1 LRSGGNFSPHQR
13 RVSVKVMDG
22 EPHSHGLDDHHDH
35 GAHEEGESNFHRLRQ
50 LFAHDHSHNVLRDLQ
65 DTSGEG
71 IRATKISL
79 IGLGITAAL
88 QAVIVVFSGSVALLS
103 DTIHNLAD
111 ALTAIP
117 LWIAFSLGRRRP
129 TRSYTYGFH
138 RAEDAAG
145 LVIVLAIGASAAL
158 IIWESARRLVEPR
171 LIEQIPWVIAA
182 GLIGATGNE
191 LVARY
196 RIRVGRRIGSEA
208 LVADGQH
215 ARADSLTSL
224 AVVAAGIGAGFGAAW
239 VDPVAG
245 LVVAAIILGLLVRS
259 TRTITRRLLD
269 GVEPAVVDK
278 AEAVIAGV
286 EGVRGVTELKVRWQ
300 GHQLHVSASISVDPE
315 MTVTAGHETAQSVEH
330 GLHHAFDVPLAAVI
344 HIDPHGRSDAHQTTA
359 HHHR

>member
-1 LRSGGNFSPHQR
+1 VGNFSPYNSGA
-13 RVSVKVMDG
+13 SVKVMD
-22 EPHSHGLDDHHDH
+22 PHSDGHHDHHDH
-35 GAHEEGESNFHRLRQ
+35 GAHVEGESAFHRLRHF
-50 LFAHDHSHNVLRDLQ
+50 FAHDHSRNVLRDLQ
-65 DTSGEG
+65 DTSGQG

-79 IGLGITAAL
+79 IGLGLTTAL

-103 DTIHNLAD
+103 DTVHNLAD

-145 LVIVLAIGASAAL
+145 LVIVLTIGASAAL
-158 IIWESARRLVEPR
+158 IIWESTRRLVEPR

-182 GLIGATGNE
+182 GLVGAVGNE

-196 RIRVGRRIGSEA
+196 RIRVGRGIGSEA

-224 AVVAAGIGAGFGAAW
+224 AVVAAGLGAALGAAW

-245 LVVAAIILGLLVRS
+245 LIVAAVILGLLVRS
-259 TRTITRRLLD
+259 ARTMTRRLLD
-269 GVEPAVVDK
+269 GVEPALVDK

-286 EGVRGVTELKVRWQ
+286 EGVRDVADLKVRWQ
-300 GHQLHVSASISVDPE
+300 GHRLHVSASISVDPE
-315 MTVTAGHETAQSVEH
+315 ITVTAGHETAHTAEH
-330 GLHHAFDVPLAAVI
+330 ELHHAFEVPLTAVI
-344 HIDPHGRSDAHQTTA
+344 HIDPHGRSNAHEATA